1 MSILLD
7 ALRKSEKQQQRGE
20 INTLHLGTLTDPVPE
35 PTPMGWL
42 ALLLVVAL
50 FVNGWSVWRQYRIPE
65 GSYRP
70 PVTLAADQPQAA
82 STPSSTSQAGDA
94 KRPAT
99 ASANVAND
107 KQVAGGSRTP
117 VESFQPAATKATV
130 GQADSNATRAVAG
143 VSGAA
148 KPAVNKPAVIQ
159 SEVPAQKKLPAPIP
173 APISYW
179 ELPDAV
185 RARVPEMQFSVLVY
199 AKKPAERFVLIG
211 GQRLK
216 EGDSYRAGLVVHE
229 IRRDGV
235 IFKYRLYQFLV
246 ER

>member
-7 ALRKSEKQQQRGE
+7 ALRKSEKQQQQAE
-20 INTLHLGTLTDPVPE
+20 INTLHLGSLTDPLPE
-35 PTPMGWL
+35 PTQMGLL

-50 FVNGWSVWRQYRIPE
+50 FVSGWSVWHQYRVPA

-82 STPSSTSQAGDA
+82 ATPPSTTP
-94 KRPAT
+94 
-99 ASANVAND
+99 
-107 KQVAGGSRTP
+107 AGGSRTP
-117 VESFQPAATKATV
+117 VESFQAATSKATAD
-130 GQADSNATRAVAG
+130 QADSNATRADTG
-143 VSGAA
+143 VSAAA
-148 KPAVNKPAVIQ
+148 KPTVNKTAVVQ
-159 SEVPAQKKLPAPIP
+159 SEVPAPKKLQPPIP

-185 RARVPEMQFSVLVY
+185 RARVPEMKFSVLVY
-199 AKKPAERFVLIG
+199 AQKPAERFVLIG

-216 EGDSYRAGLVVHE
+216 EGDSYQAGLVVHE

-235 IFKYRLYQFLV
+235 IFNYRLYQFLV